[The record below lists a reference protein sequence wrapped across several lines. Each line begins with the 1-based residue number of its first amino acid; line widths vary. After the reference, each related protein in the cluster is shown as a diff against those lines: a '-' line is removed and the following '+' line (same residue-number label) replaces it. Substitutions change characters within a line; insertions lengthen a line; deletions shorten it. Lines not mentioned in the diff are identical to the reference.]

1 MKNEKRS
8 NLILMNEVSN
18 NWHLDKDRRVLFPY
32 LIGAHG
38 HVLVFLEDE
47 SNNWKLFLALNIRD
61 NKNMTVDTYKQ
72 YSNCTAIF
80 VSSILFIWKT
90 NRREKGIIRYLSDYF
105 SGPLDHFY
113 RGDQLKCIG
122 FTIICQSLNQ
132 RSTGTFPTDHS
143 EEEIRFENS
152 WDGP

>member
-1 MKNEKRS
+1 
-8 NLILMNEVSN
+8 MNEVSN

-80 VSSILFIWKT
+80 VSSILFIWKLTEEKKELSGIYPIIFPGRSIIFIGVT
-90 NRREKGIIRYLSDYF
+90 NWSA
-105 SGPLDHFY
+105 SV
-113 RGDQLKCIG
+113 
-122 FTIICQSLNQ
+122 SL
-132 RSTGTFPTDHS
+132 
-143 EEEIRFENS
+143 
-152 WDGP
+152 